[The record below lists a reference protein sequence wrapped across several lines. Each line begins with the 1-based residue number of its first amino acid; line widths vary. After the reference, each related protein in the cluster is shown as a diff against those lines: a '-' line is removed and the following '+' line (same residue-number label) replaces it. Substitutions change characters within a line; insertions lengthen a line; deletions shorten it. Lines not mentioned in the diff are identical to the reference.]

1 MCVCVQWNLNT
12 IVIDNHDNLPSKFM
26 NKLFSKS
33 HKYILFCFELEVI
46 LPLYVL
52 SRMYFMLENILLITY
67 HIYL

>member
-1 MCVCVQWNLNT
+1 
-12 IVIDNHDNLPSKFM
+12 M